1 MWAIVKADQVTKV
14 VRRGQSITVDD
25 IRHPPNIFSTWSAS
39 DLKAIGIYP
48 YSETSIDQKFH
59 KFSNFSYTI
68 GSDAVTG
75 AWATKTAK
83 NMDDTTVTP
92 KNDDGSDGTSYTV
105 LGLKSV
111 WITNTK
117 NTAKST
123 LAQTDWYVTRLAE
136 KSTAISSKVS
146 TYRDKV
152 RAACDKIETAI
163 NACSDVAAL
172 EAMFV
177 TPVDGEGKATGKA
190 PMHDWPDNE

>member
-1 MWAIVKADQVTKV
+1 MWAIVKSDKVTKI

-25 IRHPPNIFSTWSAS
+25 IRYPPNIFSTWSAS
-39 DLKAIGIYP
+39 ELKALGIFP
-48 YSETSIDQKFH
+48 YSETRIDQKFH
-59 KFSNFSYTI
+59 KYSNFSYTI

-83 NMDDTTVTP
+83 SMDDVTTDGVTVP
-92 KNDDGSDGTSYTV
+92 
-105 LGLKSV
+105 GLKSV
-111 WITNTK
+111 WVTNTK
-117 NTAKST
+117 NTAKSA

-146 TYRDKV
+146 TYRDGV

-163 NACSDVAAL
+163 NACSDVSAL

-177 TPVDGEGKATGKA
+177 TPVDGDGKPTGKA

>member
-1 MWAIVKADQVTKV
+1 MWCVVKADQVTQIIQKPKT
-14 VRRGQSITVDD
+14 VRIDD
-25 IRHPPNIFSTWSAS
+25 VNHPAIIFTSWSAS
-39 DLKAIGIYP
+39 ELKDIGIYP
-48 YSETSIDQKFH
+48 YSETRVDERFH
-59 KFSNFSYTI
+59 KYSDFQYTI

-75 AWATKTAK
+75 AWKTKTAK
-83 NMDDTTVTP
+83 SMDDVTKDGDTVP
-92 KNDDGSDGTSYTV
+92 
-105 LGLKSV
+105 GLKSI

-136 KSTAISSKVS
+136 KTTAISSKVS

-163 NACSDVAAL
+163 KACSDVAAL

-177 TPVDGEGKATGKA
+177 VPVDSDGKATGKA
-190 PMHDWPDNE
+190 PMHDWPDDE

>member
-14 VRRGQSITVDD
+14 VRRGQSITIDD
-25 IRHPPNIFSTWSAS
+25 IRHSPNIFTSWSAS
-39 DLKAIGIYP
+39 ELKAIGVYP
-48 YSETSIDQKFH
+48 YSEPRIDKRFH
-59 KFSNFSYTI
+59 KHTNFSYTI

-75 AWATKTAK
+75 VWKTKTAK
-83 NMDDTTVTP
+83 SMDDVTTDGVTAP
-92 KNDDGSDGTSYTV
+92 
-105 LGLKSV
+105 GLKSV
-111 WITNTK
+111 WVTTTK
-117 NTAKST
+117 DTAKGL

-136 KSTAISSKVS
+136 KTTAISSKVS
-146 TYRDKV
+146 TYRDAV
-152 RAACDKIETAI
+152 RVACDKIEIAI